1 MTVRPGLWTNW
12 AETVSCRPARVVSPR
27 DPAEVAETL
36 ATARRVGLRVKPVGA
51 GHSFTPV
58 AVTDG
63 VQVRLDELTGLIR
76 TDVDPECGSGT
87 ATVAAGTTVRVLNA
101 ELARRGLGLAN
112 MGDIDVQTVSGAVS
126 TGTHGTGRDCASL
139 SALVVG
145 LEIALPDGSLVHC
158 STDDEPDL
166 FQAARLGVG
175 ALGIVTSLTFQ
186 VERAF
191 LLHGI
196 EEPGR
201 LDEVL
206 ECFDEYAAEEHLDMY
221 WLPFSDA
228 MQLKR
233 HRRTGEPRQ
242 PLSRMSAWWAEIGEN
257 YVVELVQKITRTAPR
272 LTPVANRV
280 VGGLVSRRDYVDTAP
295 SVFTR
300 VRRLRWYEM
309 EYALPRRVA
318 VPAIREFRRLTTQG
332 PWRIAFPVEIRFAPA
347 DDVWLSPAYGRDT
360 VHISCHAYPRTDYS
374 GWFAAAEE
382 LFVSYGGRPH
392 WGKLH
397 TCNVGYLEQ
406 VYPRMAEFR
415 KIRDRVDP
423 DRLMRN
429 DYLRQVLG
437 D

>member
-1 MTVRPGLWTNW
+1 M
-12 AETVSCRPARVVSPR
+12 SPR
-27 DPAEVAETL
+27 DPGEVAAVL
-36 ATARRVGLRVKPVGA
+36 AAARRDGLRVKPVGA

-58 AVTDG
+58 AATDG
-63 VQVRLDELTGLIR
+63 VQVRLDRLTGLIR
-76 TDVDPECGSGT
+76 TEVDPNSGSGT
-87 ATVAAGTTVRVLNA
+87 ATIAAGTTVRALNA
-101 ELARRGLGLAN
+101 ELAQHGLGLAN

-145 LEIALPDGSLVHC
+145 LEIVLPDGSLVQC
-158 STDDEPDL
+158 SMDDEPEL
-166 FQAARLGVG
+166 FQAARLGLG
-175 ALGIVTSLTFQ
+175 ALGIVTSLTFR

-191 LLHGI
+191 LLHGV
-196 EEPGR
+196 EEPAR
-201 LDEVL
+201 LDEML
-206 ECFDEYAAEEHLDMY
+206 DRFDEYAAEEHLDVY
-221 WLPFSDA
+221 WIPFTDA
-228 MQLKR
+228 LQVKR
-233 HRRTGEPRQ
+233 HRRTGERRR
-242 PLSRMSAWWAEIGEN
+242 PLSRPSAWWADVGEN
-257 YVVELVQKITRTAPR
+257 YGVEVVQKITRAAPR

-280 VGGLVSRRDYVDTAP
+280 VGRLISRRDYVDSAP

-300 VRRLRWYEM
+300 VRRLRWREM

-332 PWRIAFPVEIRFAPA
+332 PWRIAFPVEIRLAPA

-360 VHISCHAYPRTDYS
+360 IHISCHAYPRTDYS

-397 TCNVGYLEQ
+397 TCNVGHLEQ
-406 VYPRMAEFR
+406 IHPRMAEFR
-415 KIRDRVDP
+415 KIRNRVDP
-423 DRLMRN
+423 DRLMGN
-429 DYLRQVLG
+429 DYLCHVLG